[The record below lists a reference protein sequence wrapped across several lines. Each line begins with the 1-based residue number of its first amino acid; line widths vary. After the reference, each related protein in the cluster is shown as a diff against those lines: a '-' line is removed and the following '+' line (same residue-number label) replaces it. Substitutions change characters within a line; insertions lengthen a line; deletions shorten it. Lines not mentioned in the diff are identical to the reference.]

1 MFWRKNDQSEKRL
14 KAIEKQIESTASRL
28 SDLSQSIEER
38 LVDTRAVGKKEA
50 KSSLSE
56 LRESLEKIN
65 LEMNNSI
72 LDLAQRLDT
81 VDTNSSNWSFAVN
94 EQLEEFRSKY
104 VSILDELKKSRDIAV
119 EKEEIMTN
127 KYEGLVDQLK
137 KKEELSIE
145 KENLSQR
152 RLDSLQNAENKMKEE
167 IERLNTKLEALEKE
181 NTELEEA
188 RVEAFELENKVK
200 QLEDELELQKYELER
215 SKTQIKAMTDDTRQN
230 LNDNKIIKSFL
241 SETESGRILNHL
253 LGLDQ
258 ITIDELAA
266 MTGIATFTV
275 QQIVQHFQDSGLVT
289 IEEGTRRVRIAEKY

>member
-72 LDLAQRLDT
+72 LDLSQRLDT

-104 VSILDELKKSRDIAV
+104 VSILDELKKS
-119 EKEEIMTN
+119 
-127 KYEGLVDQLK
+127 
-137 KKEELSIE
+137 
-145 KENLSQR
+145 
-152 RLDSLQNAENKMKEE
+152 
-167 IERLNTKLEALEKE
+167 
-181 NTELEEA
+181 
-188 RVEAFELENKVK
+188 
-200 QLEDELELQKYELER
+200 
-215 SKTQIKAMTDDTRQN
+215 
-230 LNDNKIIKSFL
+230 
-241 SETESGRILNHL
+241 
-253 LGLDQ
+253 
-258 ITIDELAA
+258 
-266 MTGIATFTV
+266 
-275 QQIVQHFQDSGLVT
+275 
-289 IEEGTRRVRIAEKY
+289 